1 MTKTVGNDG
10 LSLEDRALAAFL
22 GFAIGDALGATV
34 EFMTKRE
41 ITARYGIHRNII
53 GGGWLRLAPGRVTD
67 DTEMA
72 LMLGRSL
79 VRQGGLDVHDVCDE
93 FAEWLKAGP
102 TDVGNTCR
110 RGIRRYITQ
119 GTIEGPFFEGDA
131 GNGAAM
137 RILPVALATV
147 SHPDQAARWSLAQ
160 GHITHHH
167 PLSDDASL
175 TLVRM
180 LHGLLSGGGKRTV
193 REVAD
198 ALIDRH
204 RSFRFEPYQ
213 GQSSGY
219 IIDTLQTV
227 LHFYFGT
234 DSFADCV
241 IQTVNQGGD
250 ADTTGALAA
259 TLAGA
264 TYGMAAIPA
273 SWLVKLDR
281 KVAAEIRE
289 QVPKLL
295 AIAARPILAEPRP
308 TS

>member
-1 MTKTVGNDG
+1 MTG

-53 GGGWLRLAPGRVTD
+53 GGGWLRLAPGQVTD
-67 DTEMA
+67 DSEMA
-72 LMLGRSL
+72 LRLGRSL
-79 VRQGGLDVHDVCDE
+79 VRREGLDVHDVCDE
-93 FAEWLKAGP
+93 FAKWLKAGP

-119 GTIEGPFFEGDA
+119 GTIEGPLFEGDA

-147 SHPDQAARWSLAQ
+147 GHADQAARWSLAQ

-167 PLSDDASL
+167 PLSDDACL
-175 TLVRM
+175 ALVRM
-180 LHGLLSGGGKRTV
+180 LHGLLAGGGKHPARQI
-193 REVAD
+193 AD
-198 ALIDRH
+198 ALIERDRV
-204 RSFRFEPYQ
+204 FRFEPYQ
-213 GQSSGY
+213 GHSSGY
-219 IIDTLQTV
+219 IADTMQTV

-259 TLAGA
+259 MLAGA

-273 SWLVKLDR
+273 TWLVRLDR
-281 KVAAEIRE
+281 KVAVEIRE
-289 QVPKLL
+289 QVPMLL
-295 AIAARPILAEPRP
+295 AIAARLHKGRP
-308 TS
+308 